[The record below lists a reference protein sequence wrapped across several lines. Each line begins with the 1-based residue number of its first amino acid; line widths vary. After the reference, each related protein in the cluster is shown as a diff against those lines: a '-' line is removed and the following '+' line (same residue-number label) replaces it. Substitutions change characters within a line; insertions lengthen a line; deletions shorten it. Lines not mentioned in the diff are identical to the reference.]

1 MVLPDIQKR
10 IIHLE
15 NRNKVLEEMI
25 HELTTRLEN
34 AEGVATYCE
43 HNLSYT
49 ADVLTILLDYLG
61 EDFAKYFL
69 SHKYNTES

>member
-1 MVLPDIQKR
+1 MVIPDIQKR
-10 IIHLE
+10 LIYLE

-25 HELTTRLEN
+25 HELTTRVETV
-34 AEGVATYCE
+34 EGLATYCQY
-43 HNLSYT
+43 NLSYT

-61 EDFAKYFL
+61 EDFATYFI